1 MSRSLFVVLFVLS
14 LIWAGSYYFI
24 KVLLQDF
31 GPWTIVFLR
40 SALGLAVI
48 TTVMIVRKKSF
59 GFKNMPWV
67 SMAIMAFINTC
78 IPWAIIGFSEMRLD
92 SSMASVLNAT
102 TPLWSLMLG
111 VVFWRAVTHRLQWI
125 GMGTA
130 IIGLVVLLSQ
140 NLTSM
145 NSVDRLGFIGMIV
158 ASFFYGLGSQLS
170 KRLLDI
176 LSTYQVTFGTLL
188 FSMLGSGSIAFSLE
202 TIPYS
207 QLIVPSNMAVLAGL
221 GIFGSGFAYIL
232 FYWIVQKGGPA
243 IATMVTYILPVFS
256 LVWGYTLL
264 DESIHWSMIVGLAL
278 ILTGVFL
285 AGRKKGMRPVGK
297 ASAA

>member
-67 SMAIMAFINTC
+67 SMAIMAFIHTC

-243 IATMVTYILPVFS
+243 IATMVTYLLPVFS

-285 AGRKKGMRPVGK
+285 AGRKKGMQSVGK